1 VVFSDGLGEFE
12 LQRAYGFEGF
22 ADAGAVLVEGFA
34 LVGGEQA
41 DLSGEAVT
49 IGVEAGAM
57 LAFFG
62 FGARRFDVMFLSFGA
77 QPMGPRH

>member
-1 VVFSDGLGEFE
+1 MPVQFE
-12 LQRAYGFEGF
+12 S
-22 ADAGAVLVEGFA
+22 LV

-41 DLSGEAVT
+41 DLAGEAVT

-62 FGARRFDVMFLSFGA
+62 FGTG
-77 QPMGPRH
+77 